1 MSSVSDWTSHPDPQ
15 MHFHPKKAREEKG
28 RLPHLEPSQKARHKL
43 VHLQQAD
50 ILADTRPH
58 ARSKLKH
65 SRLHLL

>member
-1 MSSVSDWTSHPDPQ
+1 
-15 MHFHPKKAREEKG
+15 MHFHPKKVREEKG

-50 ILADTRPH
+50 VLADTRPH
-58 ARSKLKH
+58 PRSKLKH